1 MGGLV
6 GRLVGRWFGGLVGR
20 LLVGR
25 LVVGRL
31 LGWWMDWWM
40 GGCNSLYCPATP
52 SVGLQVQS
60 LILKDCTDIKVLIDL
75 HLIFD
80 KGCF

>member
-1 MGGLV
+1 MV

-20 LLVGR
+20 LVGWWLVGGLVGRLVGWWVGR

-31 LGWWMDWWM
+31 VGWWMDWWM

-52 SVGLQVQS
+52 RVGLQVQS
-60 LILKDCTDIKVLIDL
+60 LILKS
-75 HLIFD
+75 
-80 KGCF
+80 